1 MRLLVYKPQQ
11 KEKTMRHFTS
21 TLSPL
26 GFAIFTLALVAACSG
41 DMGGGQ
47 AKEELLTAQ
56 QVAPNPAE
64 APRLTQQTASS
75 SLLDSLALE
84 YPNGQLPSDRTAQA
98 AKALSQNPSVFKKST
113 SITAQS
119 GVSSQNIQP
128 QAFTLADFKP
138 VYRIQ
143 NTTLPGSYFFTIYEF
158 EKTAALAANPNWKL
172 EGPAFYTLPAASADL
187 SPVYRFRNK
196 VNGSYLY
203 TAYES
208 EKIDI
213 ETNYADAYALEGVAW
228 RAQQTPAPGFTALFR
243 FRNKTNGTY
252 LNTSYE
258 AERDAILRD
267 FAAIFELEGTAYY
280 VQNSLPVEPTC
291 TPAADGTSG
300 YALVFKACNGAVA
313 EYYDKT
319 ECVKDLATGLI
330 WEGKTATGLRSSSYH
345 FIQNYDDLSKNQ
357 VTTFVATPT
366 PPPTYVYVMPT
377 QAQIN
382 SQNNT
387 IGYQNAVNATTL
399 CGFSD
404 WRRPTGNELNRL
416 VKTTESP
423 KIDNAWFPNTANG
436 RYWTSTQFDVSD
448 SRAQFLDFA
457 TGDRQRQSRSIID
470 PLNENGH
477 IRLVR

>member
-1 MRLLVYKPQQ
+1 
-11 KEKTMRHFTS
+11 MRHFTS

-26 GFAIFTLALVAACSG
+26 GLAIFTLALVAACSG

-84 YPNGQLPSDRTAQA
+84 YPNGQLPTDRTAQA

-172 EGPAFYTLPAASADL
+172 EGPAFYTLPAASTDL

-280 VQNSLPVEPTC
+280 VQNSLPIEPTC
-291 TPAADGTSG
+291 TPAVDGTSG

-319 ECVKDLATGLI
+319 ECVRENATGLI
-330 WEGKTATGLRSSSYH
+330 WEGKTTDGLRAMSIKYS
-345 FIQNYDDLSKNQ
+345 NWDDVTKKQ
-357 VTTFVATPT
+357 VIRYTSIGPGQPSQRNF
-366 PPPTYVYVMPT
+366 YQPT
-377 QAQIN
+377 QAEIG
-382 SQNNT
+382 SDSNT
-387 IGYQNAVNATTL
+387 KGYQKAVNATGL
-399 CGFSD
+399 CGFAD
-404 WRRPTGNELNRL
+404 WRRPSPSELLAL
-416 VKTTESP
+416 VKPGAAPQIDTT
-423 KIDNAWFPNTANG
+423 WFPNTYNG
-436 RYWTSTQFDVSD
+436 DYWTGAIFTNASGVENEALATTVRFD
-448 SRAQFLDFA
+448 
-457 TGDRQRQSRSIID
+457 TGVKVYQVRNSAASNAIGVTF
-470 PLNENGH
+470 PSAY